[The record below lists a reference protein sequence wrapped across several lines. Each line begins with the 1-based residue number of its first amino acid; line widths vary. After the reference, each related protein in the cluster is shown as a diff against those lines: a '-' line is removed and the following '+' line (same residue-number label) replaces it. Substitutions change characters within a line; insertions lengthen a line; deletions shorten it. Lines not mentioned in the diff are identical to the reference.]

1 MKHIIITIITIFVAI
16 ISASCHEKS
25 DAEKYIAEYNH
36 YESVKITE
44 FGNIQKFPYATRKVI
59 AWSYFTAKEATYV
72 AECTVN
78 AFHAKNTNEAIEMLI
93 ECKDSTYRFIDRMP
107 SSNTIENLSL
117 IAKDPVLYL
126 DRNLNDD
133 FFVMR
138 NARKV
143 TYVLPN
149 GKIETDVLIYDEDG
163 EMQGLGI
170 TFKECVINFFKNCT
184 EFYNECRELYIDLD
198 DWMNGKYNVIN

>member
-1 MKHIIITIITIFVAI
+1 MKNFIITIITIFVTTFI
-16 ISASCHEKS
+16 ASCHEKS
-25 DAEKYIAEYNH
+25 DAEKYIADYNH

-59 AWSYFTAKEATYV
+59 AWNYFTSKEATYV

-78 AFHAKNTNEAIEMLI
+78 AFYAKNVNEAIKMLM
-93 ECKDSTYRFIDRMP
+93 ECKDSTYRFMDKMP

-126 DRNLNDD
+126 DKNLNDD
-133 FFVMR
+133 FFVMM

-149 GKIETDVLIYDEDG
+149 GKIETDVLIYNEDG
-163 EMQGLGI
+163 EIQGLGI
-170 TFKECVINFFKNCT
+170 TFVDSVIDFFNSCSS
-184 EFYNECRELYIDLD
+184 FYEQCRELSNDLNY
-198 DWMNGKYNVIN
+198 WMNEEYNVIN

>member
-1 MKHIIITIITIFVAI
+1 MKNLIITFITIFMTTFMAY
-16 ISASCHEKS
+16 CNEKS
-25 DAEKYIAEYNH
+25 DAEKYIADCKH
-36 YESVKITE
+36 CESVIITE

-59 AWSYFTAKEATYV
+59 AWNYFTAKEATYV
-72 AECTVN
+72 AECTAN
-78 AFHAKNTNEAIEMLI
+78 AFHAKNVNEAIEMLI

-149 GKIETDVLIYDEDG
+149 GKIETDVLIYNEDG
-163 EMQGLGI
+163 EIQGLGI
-170 TFKECVINFFKNCT
+170 DFVDSVIDFFNSCSS
-184 EFYNECRELYIDLD
+184 FYEQCRELYIDLD
-198 DWMNGKYNVIN
+198 DWMSGKYNVIN

>member
-1 MKHIIITIITIFVAI
+1 MKHIITIITIFVAI

-25 DAEKYIAEYNH
+25 DAEKYIAEYNQ

-59 AWSYFTAKEATYV
+59 AWNLILSKESLYV
-72 AECTVN
+72 AKCTTN
-78 AFHAKNTNEAIEMLI
+78 AFQAKSVNDAIKILK
-93 ECKDSTYRFIDRMP
+93 ECKDSTDRFMDKMP

-170 TFKECVINFFKNCT
+170 TFGDSVVDFFKSCAN
-184 EFYNECRELYIDLD
+184 FYKQCSELYIDLD

>member
-1 MKHIIITIITIFVAI
+1 MKNLIITFITIFMTTFM
-16 ISASCHEKS
+16 ASCHEKS
-25 DAEKYIAEYNH
+25 DAEKFIAEYNH

-72 AECTVN
+72 VECTVN

-170 TFKECVINFFKNCT
+170 TFKKCVINFFKNCT